1 MALSKKKNFETMASN
16 YQEPTSNSINSFANG
31 TEITG
36 EIKSAG
42 DVRID
47 GKLKGNINIKGKLVI
62 GNTGFIDGEVVCA
75 NCDVL
80 GKVNGK
86 VNVTEQLSLKA
97 SAIVEGEV
105 LAKKLAIEPGAVF
118 NVSCKMNDQKGG
130 TGQTSSFKQ
139 DEKKDKV
146 QLK

>member
-1 MALSKKKNFETMASN
+1 MALSKKKNFETMATN
-16 YQEPTSNSINSFANG
+16 YQDTPSNSINSFANG

-62 GNTGFIDGEVVCA
+62 GNTGFIDGEVVCS

-80 GKVNGK
+80 GKINGK

-97 SAIVEGEV
+97 SAVVEGEV
-105 LAKKLAIEPGAVF
+105 FAKKLAIEPGAVF
-118 NVSCKMNDQKGG
+118 NVSCKMNDQKAG
-130 TGQTSSFKQ
+130 GQTSFQ
-139 DEKKDKV
+139 QQTPAKDKV
-146 QLK
+146 NVK